1 MKDNILIIQET
12 LMRQINRLDDDK
24 EMGANA
30 RDEIARANAISN
42 SALTYLK
49 SINVK
54 LAIETASEGSAAR
67 RKELSK
73 YVGVTSE

>member
-54 LAIETASEGSAAR
+54 LAIETASEGSTTR